1 MSPGPSQPKKSWE
14 EIVKELATEKD
25 MGRTIEL
32 AKQLREVLMGK
43 PSSPETPS
51 AESERKRS
59 TELARLLSGNDP
71 IDGCSKR
78 DHTIY
83 NVIPTKQRSGAER
96 FDSDLERSAFA
107 PY

>member
-25 MGRTIEL
+25 MDRTIEL
-32 AKQLREVLMGK
+32 AKQLREALMGK

-59 TELARLLSGNDP
+59 T
-71 IDGCSKR
+71 
-78 DHTIY
+78 
-83 NVIPTKQRSGAER
+83 
-96 FDSDLERSAFA
+96 
-107 PY
+107 